1 MKLLVSFIFFGL
13 LSVQINAQ
21 ESDLRHQILDK
32 VSFADSL
39 NAQQVVLLDVRRPEE
54 FEAGKIEGA
63 QNINVL
69 EPETFNTQI
78 EKLDK
83 SQPVYIY
90 CRSGNRSGKAAQ
102 IMQDAGFTKIYDLEG
117 GYLNWTHE
125 NQEAEDN

>member
-1 MKLLVSFIFFGL
+1 MKLVLSLIFISLFSFQTQAQGL
-13 LSVQINAQ
+13 KY
-21 ESDLRHQILDK
+21 QILDK

-39 NAQQVVLLDVRRPEE
+39 KSKQVLLIDVRRPEE
-54 FEAGKIEGA
+54 FEAGNIENA

-69 EPETFNTQI
+69 EPENFNSKI

-102 IMQDAGFTKIYDLEG
+102 IMQDAGFTKIFDLEG
-117 GYLNWTHE
+117 GYLNWTADE
-125 NQEAEDN
+125 QTED